1 MNINFSVYYILQ
13 YEVCS
18 VLMGFGLVS
27 VSMSSTK
34 EGGPATIIVIVLMYS
49 TPSGLAC
56 GLGPPPS
63 GLRLAVE
70 GPPEGRIFSLNNV

>member
-18 VLMGFGLVS
+18 VLMGVWLGFGEHEQHQGRGTGHHYS
-27 VSMSSTK
+27 ND
-34 EGGPATIIVIVLMYS
+34 LMYS
-49 TPSGLAC
+49 TPLGLAC
-56 GLGPPPS
+56 GLGPPTS

-70 GPPEGRIFSLNNV
+70 GPPEGPHPLLK